1 MPPTPPAA
9 KASVHFRSLGCPKN
23 RVDTEVMLG
32 SLALAGYSIAERQ
45 DDADVVVVN
54 TCSFIESARQESIDA
69 ILDVAELRESGRLRS
84 LVVAGCLPQ
93 RYGGELAKEL
103 PEVDAFVGT
112 GEFPRIAEILDATL
126 AGRRGGVYVESGRTH
141 LQDHRDPRLLVG
153 PGHSAYLKIAEG
165 CDRVCAFCAIP
176 GIRGRFQSRSLDSLL
191 EEARRL
197 AGQGVRELN
206 LIAQDSTSWGKDLA
220 PVAGRGRPRLDELL
234 VALDDVDGLDWIR
247 LLYVYPSAVTDEL
260 VAALAGRKRV
270 LPYVDVPLQH
280 ASDAMLRAMRRGT
293 TADRQRRLVER
304 LRAEIPGVTLR
315 TTFIVGFPG
324 ETDADFEALCDFV
337 RELRFDRVGVFR
349 YSDEQDTAAFALG
362 AKVSKKVARE
372 RQRALL
378 GLLRDLQR
386 EQLVKLVGTEALV
399 LVDAGGADRS
409 VARLASQ
416 APDIDGNVLVRGAAV
431 TGALVRVRITAVRG
445 ADLDAVEL
453 GSDSAVN

>member
-1 MPPTPPAA
+1 MTAA
-9 KASVHFRSLGCPKN
+9 PSISKANAPKATVHFRSLGCPKN
-23 RVDTEVMLG
+23 RVDSEVMLG
-32 SLALAGYSIAERQ
+32 SLALAGYALAERI
-45 DDADVVVVN
+45 DDADVVVIN

-69 ILDVAELRESGRLRS
+69 ILEVAERRESGRLRS

-112 GEFPRIAEILDATL
+112 GDFPRIAEILDGAL

-141 LQDHRDPRLLVG
+141 LQDEHDPRLLVG

-176 GIRGRFQSRSLDSLL
+176 GIRGRFQSRSLESLL
-191 EEARRL
+191 AEARRL
-197 AGQGVRELN
+197 AAAGVRELN
-206 LIAQDSTSWGKDLA
+206 LVAQDSTSWGKDLA
-220 PVAGRGRPRLDELL
+220 AEAGGRPRLDQLL
-234 VALDDVDGLDWIR
+234 RALDPIDGLAWIR

-260 VAALAGRKRV
+260 VAALASGRRV

-304 LRAEIPGVTLR
+304 LRSSIPGLTLR

-337 RELRFDRVGVFR
+337 REVRFDRVGVFR
-349 YSDEQDTAAFALG
+349 YSDERDTTAFALPG
-362 AKVSKKVARE
+362 KVSKRVARE
-372 RQRALL
+372 RHRALL
-378 GLLRDLQR
+378 ALLRDLQA
-386 EQLVKLVGTEALV
+386 EHLAALVGREVEV
-399 LVDAGGADRS
+399 LVDAGGADRA
-409 VARLASQ
+409 VARMASQ
-416 APDIDGNVLVRGAAV
+416 APDIDGNVLLRGGAA
-431 TGALVRVRITAVRG
+431 TGELRRVRLTGVRG
-445 ADLDAVEL
+445 ADLDAVT
-453 GSDSAVN
+453 V